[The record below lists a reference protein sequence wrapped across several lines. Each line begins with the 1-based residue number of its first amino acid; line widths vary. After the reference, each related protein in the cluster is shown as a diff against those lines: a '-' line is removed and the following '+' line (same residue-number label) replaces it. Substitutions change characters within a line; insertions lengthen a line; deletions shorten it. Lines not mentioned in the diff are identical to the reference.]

1 MIVAFTLPVSPALGL
16 IVAMD
21 AIRNVCFAYRS

>member
-1 MIVAFTLPVSPALGL
+1 MIVAFTLPVMPALGL

-21 AIRNVCFAYRS
+21 AIENALPYVS